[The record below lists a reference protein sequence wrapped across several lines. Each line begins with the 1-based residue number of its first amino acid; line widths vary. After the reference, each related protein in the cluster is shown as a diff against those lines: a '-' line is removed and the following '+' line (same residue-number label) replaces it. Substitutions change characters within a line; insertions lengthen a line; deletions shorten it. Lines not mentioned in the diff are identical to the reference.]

1 MKKRVIPC
9 FLAVVLT
16 VVIVFSTLVMSISAS
31 ILTLREAVVD
41 VALIELLENT
51 KEYELM
57 YNNV

>member
-1 MKKRVIPC
+1 MKKRVISC